1 MVLYKPGRINQG
13 EAGDI
18 LSGLKYGLV
27 QVYTGDGKGKSTA
40 AFGLALRAAGHGLK
54 VVIIQFMKTPDCGEH
69 KALARLTPEIEIKTF
84 GRRGF
89 VYREGVSAEDYE
101 LARTGLA
108 YAWEVMLNQRADILI
123 LDEIN
128 VALHYGLLPERE
140 VLDLLHKRPPEI
152 EIVLTGRYA
161 PEAIKAAAD
170 LVTEMRPLKHPYAKG
185 VEARRGIEF

>member
-1 MVLYKPGRINQG
+1 MT
-13 EAGDI
+13 
-18 LSGLKYGLV
+18 GLKYGLV

-54 VVIIQFMKTPDCGEH
+54 TVIIQFMKTPDYGEH
-69 KALARLTPEIEIKTF
+69 KALARLKPEIEIKTF

-89 VYREGVSAEDYE
+89 VYREGAKPEDYE
-101 LARTGLA
+101 LARAGLE
-108 YAWEVMLNQRADILI
+108 YAREVMDHREAHLLI

-128 VALHYGLLPERE
+128 VALHYGLLPESE

-152 EIVLTGRYA
+152 EVVLTGRYA

-170 LVTEMRPLKHPYAKG
+170 LVTEMRPLKHPYEKG
-185 VEARRGIEF
+185 VEARQGIEF